1 MMIPET
7 QPGIVRTIMPPAD
20 QPKALLVI
28 LGNQLFPL
36 EHLPAASDVDIFM
49 AEDLGLCTYV
59 RHHQQKIVLF
69 LAAMRSYADSLNSAG
84 YKVHYERLDTV
95 DARSYE
101 AKLGETLKATGANE
115 LVHFEIEDKAMEDR
129 LIEFAETRGLARRE
143 LRSPMFLCTR
153 EEFAEHLHGSKRPLM
168 GEFYKQQRRRLD
180 ILVDA
185 DGQPSGGQWSFDADN
200 RKKLPKNITP
210 PAVDWAAPTGHVDDV
225 IELVATAFADHPG
238 NAREFCWPTTREQ
251 ALDWLDEF
259 VEQRLDQFG
268 PYEDAMTT
276 RSATV
281 FHSLLSPCMNLGLLT
296 PAEIIEK
303 AMARF
308 DEVPLQ
314 SLEGFIRQVIGWREF
329 VRGIYREFSD
339 EQERSNFWSH
349 DRSLT
354 SAWYDGTTG
363 IPPLDD
369 TIQTAQK
376 LGWAH
381 HIPRLMVLG
390 NLMTLCEI
398 RPSEAHRWFMEMFVD
413 SSEWVMGPNV
423 YGMGLF
429 SDGGIFATKPYICG
443 SNYLLKMSDYGKGPW
458 CDVVDGLYW
467 RFIEK
472 HRSFFSGNPRLAL
485 MPRALDRLDADRRSR
500 IFRAAEDFLQLHTSD
515 DSSIF
520 SK

>member
-1 MMIPET
+1 MA
-7 QPGIVRTIMPPAD
+7 AD
-20 QPKALLVI
+20 EQSKALLVV
-28 LGNQLFPL
+28 LGNQLFPP
-36 EHLPAASDVDIFM
+36 EHLPSAAKVEIFM
-49 AEDLGLCTYV
+49 AEDVGLCTYV

-69 LAAMRSYADSLNSAG
+69 LAAMRSHADALRSAG
-84 YKVHYERLDTV
+84 YKVHYERLETK
-95 DARSYE
+95 DASTYE
-101 AKLGETLKATGANE
+101 AKLEEALRATRAKE
-115 LVHFEIEDKAMEDR
+115 LVHFEIEDKAMEER
-129 LIEFAETRGLARRE
+129 VVEFARVRELARTE
-143 LRSPMFLCTR
+143 LQSPMFLCSR
-153 EEFAEHLHGSKRPLM
+153 DEFAAFAKDSKRLLM
-168 GEFYKQQRRRLD
+168 GEFYKQQRRRLNL
-180 ILVDA
+180 LVD
-185 DGQPSGGQWSFDADN
+185 DSGQPAGGQWSFDADN
-200 RKKLPKNITP
+200 RKKLPKKIVP
-210 PAVDWAAPTGHVDDV
+210 PPVDWARPTAHVDDV
-225 IELVATAFADHPG
+225 IELVARTFADHPG
-238 NAREFCWPTTREQ
+238 NAREFCWPTTRAQ
-251 ALDWLDEF
+251 ALLWLDQFIEH
-259 VEQRLDQFG
+259 RLDQFG

-281 FHSLLSPCMNLGLLT
+281 FHSVLSPCLNLGLLT

-303 AMARF
+303 AMTRA
-308 DEVPLQ
+308 DEVPIQ
-314 SLEGFIRQVIGWREF
+314 SLEGFVRQVIGWREF

-339 EQERSNFWSH
+339 EQDNSNFWSH
-349 DRSLT
+349 ERKLT
-354 SAWYDGTTG
+354 RAWYDGTTG

-398 RPSEAHRWFMEMFVD
+398 RPVEAHRWFMEMFVD

-472 HRSFFSGNPRLAL
+472 HRAFFSANPRLAL
-485 MPRALDRLDADRRSR
+485 MPRALDKLDADRRSR
-500 IFRAAEDFLQLHTSD
+500 IFQAAEDFLHAHTSA
-515 DSSIF
+515 
-520 SK
+520 